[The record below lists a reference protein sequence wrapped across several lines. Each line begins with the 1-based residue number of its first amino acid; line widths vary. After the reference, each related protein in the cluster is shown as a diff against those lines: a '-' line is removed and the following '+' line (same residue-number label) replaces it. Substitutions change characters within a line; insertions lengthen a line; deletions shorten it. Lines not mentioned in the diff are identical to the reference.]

1 MFVRNAVAAV
11 AVAVVLGACS
21 DAPTALGNDPQLAP
35 AALAK
40 GSPKRPDLGSSTL
53 SGSVACDVADPFAI
67 EGPYA
72 PECDGSL
79 TLNVNQGGVS
89 SSIVMAN
96 IDLPDGL
103 EFSEGGEIGSL
114 NGGGPSIIA
123 EIGTTCD
130 TDGIQWSYGNSL
142 TATNFSCY
150 NLSGN
155 VEFTLS
161 SGDAVI
167 TNYGVTAPAD
177 LDVSSQ
183 YRTNAHRK
191 VKAQTWVIE
200 GDDLISVTAPL
211 PPI

>member
-53 SGSVACDVADPFAI
+53 AGSVSCDVADPLAD
-67 EGPYA
+67 PVYA
-72 PECDGSL
+72 PECSGAL
-79 TLNVNQGGVS
+79 TLTVDQNTGGA
-89 SSIVMAN
+89 SIVMAN

-150 NLSGN
+150 NPSGN
-155 VEFTLS
+155 VQFTLS

-167 TNYGVTAPAD
+167 TNYGVTEPAD
-177 LDVSSQ
+177 LNVSSQ